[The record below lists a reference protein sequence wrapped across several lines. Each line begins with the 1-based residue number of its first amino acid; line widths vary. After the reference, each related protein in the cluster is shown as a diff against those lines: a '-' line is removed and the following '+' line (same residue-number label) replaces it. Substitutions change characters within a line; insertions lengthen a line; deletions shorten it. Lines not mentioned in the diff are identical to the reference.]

1 MPKGNP
7 VLSVLHGGG
16 GERARVELTGFRLR
30 PGDRPHWVEL
40 SIGYE
45 EQAEWRRLAARH
57 GLSADVWVALQVEWT
72 LVIDDIGAEAAADV
86 VERAG
91 ALAAAPMLA
100 PTAELRSWVA
110 YLAGGG
116 IPSDDLPS
124 IALPERLVARLRP
137 ADLERELRGRS
148 QTSSAVEAITV
159 DIAAANAGMTLEA
172 WAYREAMRY

>member
-1 MPKGNP
+1 MPSRDP
-7 VLSVLHGGG
+7 ALSVLHGGG
-16 GERARVELTGFRLR
+16 RERARVELTGFRLR

-40 SIGYE
+40 RLGYE
-45 EQAEWRRLAARH
+45 EQAEWRRRAAEH

-72 LVIDDIGAEAAADV
+72 LVADDIGAEAAAAV
-86 VERAG
+86 VERAR
-91 ALAAAPMLA
+91 ALVAAPVLA
-100 PTAELRSWVA
+100 PTDELRRWVA

-124 IALPERLVARLRP
+124 IALPQRVVARLRP

-148 QTSSAVEAITV
+148 HPSSIIEAITV

-172 WAYREAMRY
+172 WAYREARRS